1 MNGKTA
7 KRIRKYAG
15 LRFATLAVKEQALL
29 RFNIRNLY
37 KILKEQYYLKGRSF
51 KNMVHYVSQ

>member
-7 KRIRKYAG
+7 KKIRRYAG
-15 LRFATLAVKEQALL
+15 LRFSTLAEKEKASL
-29 RFNIRNLY
+29 RFDIRNLY

-51 KNMVHYVSQ
+51 HKMVNFVK

>member
-7 KRIRKYAG
+7 KKIRRYAAV
-15 LRFATLAVKEQALL
+15 RFMSLDKKRQAML

-37 KILKEQYYLKGRSF
+37 KILKEQYYLHGRSF
-51 KNMVHYVSQ
+51 AKMVAFLK